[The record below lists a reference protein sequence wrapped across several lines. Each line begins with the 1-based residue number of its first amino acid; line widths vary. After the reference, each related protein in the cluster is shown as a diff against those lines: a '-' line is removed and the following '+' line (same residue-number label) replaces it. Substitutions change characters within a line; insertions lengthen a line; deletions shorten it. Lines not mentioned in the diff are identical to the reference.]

1 MLVVTLFLSSKWVHS
16 KSYKGQVTMLSF
28 SCEGFHGDSTNTG
41 KKSQFWYMGEAS
53 LTSVESDR
61 VKRLNV

>member
-1 MLVVTLFLSSKWVHS
+1 
-16 KSYKGQVTMLSF
+16 MLSF

-61 VKRLNV
+61 VKQLNV